1 MKIEKNKPL
10 RSYNTFGIDVFSN
23 YFVAIKSE
31 ADLKLLIGSDIFLQN
46 KRLILGGGSNILFT
60 DNFDGITIHPS
71 ITDLEIIHENKD
83 QVTIKAGSGLEWDKL
98 VEFCVSRNWGGI
110 ENLSDIPGK
119 VGAAPVQN
127 IGAYGTEA
135 KDTIEKVYAV
145 DLKNGESR
153 VFSRSE
159 CNFGYRYSIFKKN
172 EYKDFLITHVDFS
185 LNKKPILS
193 TSYGSINEELDK
205 LDKKDIRAVRQ
216 VIQKIRKSK
225 LPPVSEV
232 ASAGSFFK
240 NPVVDRQKIN
250 LLKQDYPGLPEFKV
264 NDRQIKIPA
273 AWLIEQCGFKG
284 YTIGRVG
291 TYKEQPLV
299 IINHGGATGKEVISF
314 SAMIREK
321 VANKFGILL
330 EPEVCFV

>member
-10 RSYNTFGIDVFSN
+10 RSYNTFGIDVYSN
-23 YFVAIKSE
+23 YFAAIKSE
-31 ADLKLLIGSDIFLQN
+31 TDLKLLIESDIFQQN

-60 DNFDGITIHPS
+60 DNFDGITIHS
-71 ITDLEIIHENKD
+71 EITGLEIIQENKE
-83 QVTIKAGSGLEWDKL
+83 QVTLKAGSGLEWDEL
-98 VEFCVSRNWGGI
+98 VEFCVNRNWGGI

-135 KDTIEKVYAV
+135 KDTIKKVYAV
-145 DLKNGESR
+145 NLKNGENCA
-153 VFSRSE
+153 FSPSE
-159 CNFGYRYSIFKKN
+159 CKFGYRYSIFKEN
-172 EYKDFLITHVDFS
+172 EYKNFFITHVVFS
-185 LNKKPILS
+185 FNKKPTLL

-205 LDKKDIRAVRQ
+205 LGKRDIRTVRQ

-225 LPPVSEV
+225 LPSVDET

-240 NPVVDRQKIN
+240 NPVIDKQKADLI
-250 LLKQDYPGLPEFKV
+250 KQDYPHMPEFKV

-273 AWLIEQCGFKG
+273 AWLIEQCGLRG
-284 YTIGRVG
+284 YTEGQVG
-291 TYKEQPLV
+291 TYENQPLV
-299 IINHGGATGKEVISF
+299 IINHGGATGKEVVNF